1 MSRRY
6 GPLRRAAG
14 LTAPRRRRLFGA
26 ALLGTLAIV
35 ASIGLLSASGYLIV
49 RAAEMPAVLQLTT
62 VIVGVRFFGISRAV
76 LRYAERLASHDLAF
90 RQLADLRRA
99 FFVKLVP
106 LVPASLSRLR
116 AGDLLSRFVADVD
129 QLQELYLRVLLPP
142 LIAVGAMLVAGVAAG
157 LVLPLAA
164 VVLTAALLLGATA
177 VPLVVASV
185 ARNAGRRQA
194 LTRGR
199 LSNELVEAVD
209 GAAELA
215 LLGQSE
221 ARIARVAA
229 VDAELAHLARRD
241 AIAGG
246 LATALGSM
254 VSGLALVGVLAV
266 ALPAVED
273 GPLRGPMLGFLA
285 LLVLGA
291 FEAVATLPAA
301 AQQLAACGA
310 SAARLEE
317 VTDSPVV
324 VADPDRPAVI
334 DAAAP
339 QILRADDVVLTGDP
353 GGFAPHAVLDHVSLE
368 LQPGRSVA
376 LVGSSGAGKTTLA
389 QLLVRFADPTAGR
402 VTFAGQDVRTLAQDD
417 LRRQVLLCAQDAHI
431 FTTTIAE
438 NLRLARRDA
447 TDAELQQALEAV
459 GLGTFLAG
467 LPDGLQTLVGEEGG
481 QLSGGQRRRLVVA
494 RGLVSRARVVLFDEP
509 AAHLDPAAV
518 TALHERLCAE
528 RERDRAVLVIAHA
541 LAGLEDY
548 DEIVVLH
555 AGRFVERGTHAELLA
570 AGGRYARLALEQS
583 AALASAGGQR

>member
-1 MSRRY
+1 MSGRY
-6 GPLRRAAG
+6 DPLRRAAA
-14 LTAPRRRRLFGA
+14 LTAPRRRRLVGA
-26 ALLGTLAIV
+26 ASLGTLAIV
-35 ASIGLLSASGYLIV
+35 ASMGLLSASGYLIV
-49 RAAEMPAVLQLTT
+49 RAAEMPPVLQLTT
-62 VIVGVRFFGISRAV
+62 VIVAVRFFGTSRAV

-99 FFVKLVP
+99 FFIKLVP
-106 LVPASLSRLR
+106 LVPGSLPRLR

-142 LIAVGAMLVAGVAAG
+142 LIAIGAILVAGLAAGIVLPFAG
-157 LVLPLAA
+157 LVLT
-164 VVLTAALLLGATA
+164 TALILGATA
-177 VPLVVASV
+177 VPLAVSSV
-185 ARNAGRRQA
+185 AKSAGRRQA

-199 LSNELVEAVD
+199 LSTELVEAVD

-229 VDAELAHLARRD
+229 VDAELAGLARRD

-246 LATALGSM
+246 LATALGSV

-266 ALPAVED
+266 AIPAVED
-273 GPLRGPMLGFLA
+273 GTLRGPLLGFLA

-291 FEAVATLPAA
+291 FESVATLPAA

-317 VTDSPVV
+317 VTSSEVV
-324 VADPDRPAVI
+324 VADPDSPAAI

-339 QILRADDVVLTGDP
+339 QVLRAEDVVLTGNP
-353 GGFAPHAVLDHVSLE
+353 GGFIPHAVLDHVDLE
-368 LQPGRSVA
+368 LAPGRSVA

-389 QLLVRFADPTAGR
+389 QLLVRFADPTLGT
-402 VTFAGQDVRTLAQDD
+402 VTFAGADVRTLAQDEV
-417 LRRQVLLCAQDAHI
+417 RRHVLLCAQDAHI

-438 NLRLARRDA
+438 NVRLARRDA
-447 TDAELQQALEAV
+447 TDAEVQAALEAV
-459 GLGTFLAG
+459 GLWSFVSE
-467 LPDGLQTLVGEEGG
+467 LPDGLETLVGEEGA

-494 RGLVSRARVVLFDEP
+494 RGLLSDARVVLFDEP

-518 TALHERLCAE
+518 TGLHQRLCAE
-528 RERDRAVLVIAHA
+528 RESGRAVLVIAHA
-541 LAGLEDY
+541 LTGLEEY

-555 AGRFVERGTHAELLA
+555 AGRFVERGTHAELLRD
-570 AGGRYARLALEQS
+570 GGRYARLALEQA
-583 AALASAGGQR
+583 AALASASEQR